1 MESNVIHII
10 YHPSALGYA
19 AYSRELDGM
28 VAEATN
34 LDELFD
40 KIKYLLK
47 VRIESLKEIGKNQ
60 EAENL
65 QQKELIFV
73 EE

>member
-10 YHPSALGYA
+10 YHPSTLGYA

-47 VRIESLKEIGKNQ
+47 VRIESLKEIGKDQ

-65 QQKELIFV
+65 HQKELIFV